1 MRKSTKSEALKK
13 ARYTVETEGRE
24 VM

>member
-1 MRKSTKSEALKK
+1 MRKSTRSEALKK